1 MKNFIFIAIFILSN
15 TLYAQ
20 QDITRLAELQKI
32 FFVSETVSMAATSF
46 NPAGMSIRRNNGGVI
61 IGYDF
66 DEFSNQ
72 GNSSVF
78 LSTDNFG
85 FSYQDVYNINNV
97 RLLNYS
103 INLSI
108 GNEYISIGTS
118 NRYTIA
124 KYSSY
129 DLNLFNLDAGIILKP
144 SSFLSIGLLA
154 RNLTEAKFDSLNYLR
169 NYTAGISLMFFDET
183 LNLYADVDFI
193 DNAKAD
199 DLAGTVGLV
208 ISPLNLFEFRGGVIL
223 NPNNILDLRNG
234 VPKLI
239 DLKYEAFVAASF
251 LIKNTIRVTAGTRFN
266 DAGERTRFSVV
277 LGFPLTKTT
286 TSTIKR

>member
-1 MKNFIFIAIFILSN
+1 MKNFIFIIILVFAN
-15 TLYAQ
+15 TLNAQ
-20 QDITRLAELQKI
+20 QDITRLTELQKI
-32 FFVSETVSMAATSF
+32 FFVSETASMAATSL
-46 NPAGMSIRRNNGGVI
+46 NPAGMSMRRNNSGVI

-85 FSYQDVYNINNV
+85 ISYQDVYNINNI

-124 KYSSY
+124 KYGSY
-129 DLNLFNLDAGIILKP
+129 DLDLFNLDAGIIIRP
-144 SSFLSIGLLA
+144 ASFMSVGLLA
-154 RNLTEAKFDSLNYLR
+154 RNLSEVKFDSLNYLR
-169 NYTAGISLMFFDET
+169 NYTAGVSFMFFDQT
-183 LNLYADVDFI
+183 LNLYADVDFK
-193 DNAKAD
+193 DNTRID

-208 ISPLNLFEFRGGVIL
+208 VSPLNLFEFRGGVIL
-223 NPNNILDLRNG
+223 NPDNILDLRNS
-234 VPKLI
+234 VPRLV
-239 DLKYEAFVAASF
+239 DLKYEAFVSASF

-266 DAGERTRFSVV
+266 DAGERTRYSVV
-277 LGFPLTKTT
+277 FGFPLSK
-286 TSTIKR
+286 SFR

>member
-1 MKNFIFIAIFILSN
+1 MKTFILIIFIVYPGCSLLSK
-15 TLYAQ
+15 TLPAL
-20 QDITRLAELQKI
+20 TELQKI
-32 FFVSETVSMAATSF
+32 FFVSETASMAATSF

-85 FSYQDVYNINNV
+85 ISYQDVYNINNV
-97 RLLNYS
+97 RLLNYA

-124 KYSSY
+124 KYPSY
-129 DLNLFNLDAGIILKP
+129 DLNLFNLDAGIILRP
-144 SSFLSIGLLA
+144 ASFLSLGLLA
-154 RNLTEAKFDSLNYLR
+154 RNLSEVKFDSLNYLR

-193 DNAKAD
+193 DNHDK
-199 DLAGTVGLV
+199 
-208 ISPLNLFEFRGGVIL
+208 
-223 NPNNILDLRNG
+223 
-234 VPKLI
+234 
-239 DLKYEAFVAASF
+239 
-251 LIKNTIRVTAGTRFN
+251 
-266 DAGERTRFSVV
+266 
-277 LGFPLTKTT
+277 
-286 TSTIKR
+286 

>member
-1 MKNFIFIAIFILSN
+1 MKNFIFIVVFIFASS
-15 TLYAQ
+15 LYAQ
-20 QDITRLAELQKI
+20 QDITRLTELQKI
-32 FFVSETVSMAATSF
+32 FFVSETASMAATSL
-46 NPAGMSIRRNNGGVI
+46 NPAGMSMRRNNSGVI

-85 FSYQDVYNINNV
+85 ISYQDVYNINNI

-124 KYSSY
+124 KYGSY
-129 DLNLFNLDAGIILKP
+129 DLDLFNLDAGIIVRP
-144 SSFLSIGLLA
+144 ASFMSVGLLA
-154 RNLTEAKFDSLNYLR
+154 RNLSEVKFDSLNYLR
-169 NYTAGISLMFFDET
+169 NYTAGVSFMFFDQT
-183 LNLYADVDFI
+183 LNLYADVDFK
-193 DNAKAD
+193 DNTRID

-208 ISPLNLFEFRGGVIL
+208 VSPLNLFEFRGGVIL
-223 NPNNILDLRNG
+223 NPDNILDLRNS
-234 VPKLI
+234 VPRLV
-239 DLKYEAFVAASF
+239 DLKYEAFVSASF

-266 DAGERTRFSVV
+266 DAGERTRYSVV
-277 LGFPLTKTT
+277 FGFPLSK
-286 TSTIKR
+286 SFR

>member
-1 MKNFIFIAIFILSN
+1 MKNLIFILIVVFAN

-20 QDITRLAELQKI
+20 QDITRLTELQKI
-32 FFVSETVSMAATSF
+32 FFVSETASMAATSL
-46 NPAGMSIRRNNGGVI
+46 NPAGMSMRRNNNGVI

-85 FSYQDVYNINNV
+85 ISYQDVYNINNI

-108 GNEYISIGTS
+108 GNEFISVGTS

-124 KYSSY
+124 KYASY
-129 DLNLFNLDAGIILKP
+129 DLDLFNLDAGIILRP
-144 SSFLSIGLLA
+144 ASFLSIGLLA
-154 RNLTEAKFDSLNYLR
+154 RNLTEVKFDSLNYLR
-169 NYTAGISLMFFDET
+169 NYTAGFSLMFFDQT
-183 LNLYADVDFI
+183 LNLYADVDFK
-193 DNAKAD
+193 DNSKID

-223 NPNNILDLRNG
+223 NPDNILDLRSS
-234 VPKLI
+234 VPRLV
-239 DLKYEAFVAASF
+239 DLKYEAFVSASF

-266 DAGERTRFSVV
+266 DAGERTRYSVV
-277 LGFPLTKTT
+277 FGFPLSK
-286 TSTIKR
+286 SMP

>member
-1 MKNFIFIAIFILSN
+1 MKNFIFIVIFILANS
-15 TLYAQ
+15 LYAQ
-20 QDITRLAELQKI
+20 QDITRLTELQKI
-32 FFVSETVSMAATSF
+32 FFVSETASMAATSL
-46 NPAGMSIRRNNGGVI
+46 NPAGMSMRRNNSGVI

-85 FSYQDVYNINNV
+85 ISYQDVFNINNI

-108 GNEYISIGTS
+108 GNEFISVGTS

-124 KYSSY
+124 KYGSY
-129 DLNLFNLDAGIILKP
+129 DLDLFNLDAGIIIKP
-144 SSFLSIGLLA
+144 ASFLSVGLLA
-154 RNLTEAKFDSLNYLR
+154 RNLSEAKFDSLNYLR
-169 NYTAGISLMFFDET
+169 NYTAGISLMFFDQT
-183 LNLYADVDFI
+183 LNLYADVDFK
-193 DNAKAD
+193 DNAKID

-208 ISPLNLFEFRGGVIL
+208 VSPLNLFEFRGGVIL
-223 NPNNILDLRNG
+223 NPSNILDLRNS
-234 VPKLI
+234 VPRLI
-239 DLKYEAFVAASF
+239 DLKYEAFVSASF

-266 DAGERTRFSVV
+266 DAGERTRYSVV
-277 LGFPLTKTT
+277 FGFPLSK
-286 TSTIKR
+286 SFR

>member
-1 MKNFIFIAIFILSN
+1 MKNFIFIVVFIFASS
-15 TLYAQ
+15 LYAQ
-20 QDITRLAELQKI
+20 QDITRLTELQKI
-32 FFVSETVSMAATSF
+32 FFVSETASMAATSL
-46 NPAGMSIRRNNGGVI
+46 NPAGMSMRRNNSGVI

-85 FSYQDVYNINNV
+85 ISYQDVYNINNI

-124 KYSSY
+124 KYGSY
-129 DLNLFNLDAGIILKP
+129 DLDLFNLDAGIIIRP
-144 SSFLSIGLLA
+144 ASFMSVGLLA
-154 RNLTEAKFDSLNYLR
+154 RNLSEVKFDSLNYLR
-169 NYTAGISLMFFDET
+169 NYTAGVSFMFFDQT
-183 LNLYADVDFI
+183 LNLYADVDFK
-193 DNAKAD
+193 DNTRID

-208 ISPLNLFEFRGGVIL
+208 VSPLNLFEFRGGVIL
-223 NPNNILDLRNG
+223 NPDNILDLRNS
-234 VPKLI
+234 VPRLV
-239 DLKYEAFVAASF
+239 DLKYEAFVSASF

-266 DAGERTRFSVV
+266 DAGERTRYSVV
-277 LGFPLTKTT
+277 FGFPLSK
-286 TSTIKR
+286 SFR

>member
-1 MKNFIFIAIFILSN
+1 MKNFILIVIFILSN
-15 TLYAQ
+15 VLYAQ
-20 QDITRLAELQKI
+20 QDIKRLTELQKI
-32 FFVSETVSMAATSF
+32 FFVSETASMAATSF
-46 NPAGMSIRRNNGGVI
+46 NPAGMGMRKNNGGVI

-66 DEFSNQ
+66 DEFSSQ

-85 FSYQDVYNINNV
+85 ISYQDVYNINNV

-108 GNEYISIGTS
+108 GNEYVSIGTS

-124 KYSSY
+124 KYPSY
-129 DLNLFNLDAGIILKP
+129 DLNLFNLDAGIILRP
-144 SSFLSIGLLA
+144 ASFLSVGLLA
-154 RNLTEAKFDSLNYLR
+154 RNLSEAKLDSLNYLR
-169 NYTAGISLMFFDET
+169 NYTAGISLMFFDQT

-193 DNAKAD
+193 DNSKIN

-208 ISPLNLFEFRGGVIL
+208 ISPLNLLEFRGGVIL
-223 NPNNILDLRNG
+223 NPNNILDLRNS

-239 DLKYEAFVAASF
+239 DLKYEAFVSASF
-251 LIKNTIRVTAGTRFN
+251 LVKNAIRITAATRFN

-277 LGFPLTKTT
+277 FGFPLTKA
-286 TSTIKR
+286 KR